1 MVLYMNIYMNAFLPR
16 TYFQF
21 LIYESEKDW
30 ERKKRERQILEYVIL
45 QFHSLCNSLSLF
57 QFLYVYFYTI
67 FSLLA
72 LIFFFIFVKTS
83 SLIDLDFEHT
93 EELYPKW

>member
-30 ERKKRERQILEYVIL
+30 KRKRERQILEYVIL

-57 QFLYVYFYTI
+57 QFLYVYFHT
-67 FSLLA
+67 FSLSSCFN
-72 LIFFFIFVKTS
+72 IF
-83 SLIDLDFEHT
+83 
-93 EELYPKW
+93 LYFC